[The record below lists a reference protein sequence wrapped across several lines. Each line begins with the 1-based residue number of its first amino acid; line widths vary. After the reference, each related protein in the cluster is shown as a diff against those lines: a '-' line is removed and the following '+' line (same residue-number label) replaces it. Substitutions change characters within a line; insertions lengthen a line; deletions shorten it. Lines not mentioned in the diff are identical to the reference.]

1 VGRGRDPRT
10 LVDLAR
16 AAEAAG
22 WDGFF
27 LADNLV
33 ADGGAPVL
41 DTQSILA
48 AIAGQTRRIGRGPLI
63 TARAA
68 SRAGLRGRRS
78 PWIIWRAAAEP
89 GRRRR
94 SRAGVPHLWTS
105 PEKVDTLTSL
115 IHHREDA

>member
-48 AIAGQTRRIGRGPLI
+48 AIAGQTRRIRRGPLV
-63 TARAA
+63 TARP
-68 SRAGLRGRRS
+68 RRL
-78 PWIIWRAAAEP
+78 P
-89 GRRRR
+89 GRLARE
-94 SRAGVPHLWTS
+94 AVTLDHLA
-105 PEKVDTLTSL
+105 
-115 IHHREDA
+115 RGG